1 MSRFK
6 NRLGLISAIL
16 LGTWIVAFTSHRL
29 ERLVELFPLMAI
41 IAGLVEVARKQQ
53 FPQGSGLRHIG

>member
-41 IAGLVEVARKQQ
+41 IAGLVEVARKQR
-53 FPQGSGLRHIG
+53 FPQRSGLRHIG